1 MIVATRR
8 RRSVPRSSP
17 RGTAFL
23 RFLGWVVAVILL
35 GLVAMAGL
43 GFYWMHK
50 AKEAGLNPDLIRKNR
65 DLGTAEVAVIRRGDV
80 RVLSRNDAAGTMV
93 VRDKKTG
100 KTTSLKFDPSTKS
113 MVDVDEHSKQAAV
126 QAMETSAISETKP
139 PDTTQPPASS
149 GNGSSWL
156 PIYPGT
162 SAQTTVSHDETGG
175 ERGSYVFVTMD
186 AAEKVLSYYSE
197 QLTTAGMKV
206 STAPAPDGTSISA
219 VEESKGR
226 SVQVTISKA
235 SDGTRVSLS
244 YEEKKMAGKASLG
257 AS

>member
-1 MIVATRR
+1 
-8 RRSVPRSSP
+8 
-17 RGTAFL
+17 
-23 RFLGWVVAVILL
+23 
-35 GLVAMAGL
+35 
-43 GFYWMHK
+43 
-50 AKEAGLNPDLIRKNR
+50 
-65 DLGTAEVAVIRRGDV
+65 
-80 RVLSRNDAAGTMV
+80 
-93 VRDKKTG
+93 
-100 KTTSLKFDPSTKS
+100 
-113 MVDVDEHSKQAAV
+113 
-126 QAMETSAISETKP
+126 
-139 PDTTQPPASS
+139 
-149 GNGSSWL
+149 L

-226 SVQVTISKA
+226 SVQVTISKT
-235 SDGTRVSLS
+235 SDGTRVSVS